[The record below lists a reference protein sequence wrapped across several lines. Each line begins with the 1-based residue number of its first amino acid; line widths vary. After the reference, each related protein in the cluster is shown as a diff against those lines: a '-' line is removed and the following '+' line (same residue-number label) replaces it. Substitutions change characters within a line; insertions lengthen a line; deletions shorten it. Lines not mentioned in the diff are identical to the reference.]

1 MILPGCVV
9 VMAVPTPRGF
19 NSACNSVEGTAATCP
34 GTRGLFSVSTCPCGV
49 ITTLAA
55 VSVREAEESSARQD
69 ECKTLIYSGTAP
81 RWQTAPCNPALGTA
95 LEGVILLFLPT
106 FMMWRSPQMLNTSLQ
121 VLTYKKT
128 LQCLTTLPF
137 NLRASLHHIES

>member
-1 MILPGCVV
+1 MILPGCV

-55 VSVREAEESSARQD
+55 VSLREAEESSARQKV
-69 ECKTLIYSGTAP
+69 CKTLIYSGTASLMANS
-81 RWQTAPCNPALGTA
+81 TLDPALGTA
-95 LEGVILLFLPT
+95 LEGVILLFL
-106 FMMWRSPQMLNTSLQ
+106 SPVCDVKVTTNVEHFSPSSQLQ
-121 VLTYKKT
+121 KNSPVSD
-128 LQCLTTLPF
+128 
-137 NLRASLHHIES
+137 NSAI